1 MKKTNVPE
9 KLPMSFADIKTSFVT
24 AKSREQQI
32 KILADLN
39 ATTVDVIRD
48 VLVKKCGIDG
58 RSLPRKQTQV
68 KKPAPKA
75 EKPAPKAEA
84 APAPKEKTERELLA
98 EAAEK
103 MTKEVTDLRE
113 TLRRMSRRERQ
124 LTGALEYLDC
134 VIRELDN
141 EHTNKDLVAGY

>member
-1 MKKTNVPE
+1 MKNTNIPE
-9 KLPMSFADIKTSFVT
+9 KLPMSFADIKKSYVT

-39 ATTVDVIRD
+39 ATTVDVIRE

-58 RSLPRKQTQV
+58 RSLPRKKTQS
-68 KKPAPKA
+68 KKPAPKV
-75 EKPAPKAEA
+75 EKPAPKTEA

-113 TLRRMSRRERQ
+113 TLRRMATRERQ
-124 LTGALEYLDC
+124 LTGALEYLEC
-134 VIRELDN
+134 VIRELDSDPF
-141 EHTNKDLVAGY
+141 ERDLVRQ